1 MELRIIYTLIL
12 STTLTG
18 CGLTALQKQQVSQ
31 FATATE
37 SISQSTQKQFTS
49 MRDKV
54 VEMEKARLIM
64 RKEVPPK
71 SFDLDGGLS
80 SSGVATQIST
90 LKALQSY
97 GDVLNK
103 LVSNDQSEAISKA
116 ATDFLTQYET
126 AKLLNEPAYS
136 LDQSKKDSIIG
147 IINIA
152 NSWFIENEKKKSVK
166 RIVKTYS
173 SEINSLADLIRND
186 ITLTGSS
193 LCIEKGKRKKDN
205 IKTGIIDIYC
215 TSADALKEISKD
227 ALRNKKYSFSER
239 EFAYNSYI
247 LSEKAIQEVRQLSRK
262 GNDLVDNLINANRQL
277 TKVIESDSYTKDY
290 IKNYA
295 NQVEELL
302 TLTNVLIGKEGQ

>member
-1 MELRIIYTLIL
+1 MKLKIVSILIL
-12 STTLTG
+12 SAAVSG
-18 CGLTALQKQQVSQ
+18 CALTALQKQQVSQ

-37 SISQSTQKQFTS
+37 SISQSTQEQFIS

-80 SSGVATQIST
+80 SSGIATQIST

-103 LVSNDQSEAISKA
+103 LVLNDQSEAISKA

-126 AKLLNEPAYS
+126 AKQLNEPTYS

-147 IINIA
+147 IINTA
-152 NSWFIENEKKKSVK
+152 NAWFIESEKKKSVK
-166 RIVKTYS
+166 KIVKAYT
-173 SEINSLADLIRND
+173 SEINTLANLIRND
-186 ITLTGSS
+186 ITLTGDS
-193 LCIEKGKRKKDN
+193 LCIEKVKRKIN
-205 IKTGIIDIYC
+205 EIKTGVIDIYC
-215 TSADALKEISKD
+215 TSADGLKEISKD
-227 ALRNKKYSFSER
+227 VLRNKKYSFSER
-239 EFAYNSYI
+239 EFAYNSYV
-247 LSEKAIQEVRQLSRK
+247 LSEKAIQEVRALSKK
-262 GNDLVDNLINANRQL
+262 GNKLVDKLISANKQL
-277 TKVIESDSYTKDY
+277 TKVIESDSYATDD

-295 NQVEELL
+295 QQVEDLL
-302 TLTNVLIGKEGQ
+302 TLTKVLVGK

>member
-1 MELRIIYTLIL
+1 MKLKIVSILIL
-12 STTLTG
+12 SATVTG

-37 SISQSTQKQFTS
+37 SISQSTQEQFIS

-64 RKEVPPK
+64 RKKVPPK

-80 SSGVATQIST
+80 SSGIATQIST

-103 LVSNDQSEAISKA
+103 LVLNDQSEAISKA

-126 AKLLNEPAYS
+126 AKQLNEPTYS

-147 IINIA
+147 IINTA
-152 NSWFIENEKKKSVK
+152 NSWFIESEKKKSVK
-166 RIVKTYS
+166 KIVKAYT
-173 SEINSLADLIRND
+173 SEINTLANLIRND
-186 ITLTGSS
+186 ITLTGDS
-193 LCIEKGKRKKDN
+193 LCIEKEKRKRN
-205 IKTGIIDIYC
+205 EIKTGVIDIYC
-215 TSADALKEISKD
+215 TSADGLKEISKD
-227 ALRNKKYSFSER
+227 ILRNKKYSFSER
-239 EFAYNSYI
+239 EFAYNSYV
-247 LSEKAIQEVRQLSRK
+247 LSEKAIQEVRALSEK
-262 GNDLVDNLINANRQL
+262 GNKLVDKLISANKQL
-277 TKVIESDSYTKDY
+277 TKVIESDSYASDD

-295 NQVEELL
+295 KQVEDLL
-302 TLTNVLIGKEGQ
+302 TLTKVLVGK